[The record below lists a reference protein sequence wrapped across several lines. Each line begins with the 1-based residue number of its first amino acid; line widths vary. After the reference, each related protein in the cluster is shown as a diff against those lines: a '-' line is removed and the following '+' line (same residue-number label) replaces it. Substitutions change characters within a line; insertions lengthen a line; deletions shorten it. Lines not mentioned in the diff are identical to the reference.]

1 MKGPE
6 LKSLINFQ
14 VGAPYIPNHM
24 FMACARQSST
34 RALKRGASK
43 ILVGQ
48 IDVVRLGIPFES
60 EIALYQLYAHH
71 TRKDST
77 RLVAGFSKTQWD
89 PL

>member
-1 MKGPE
+1 MKGSE

-24 FMACARQSST
+24 FKAFAPLSST

-48 IDVVRLGIPFES
+48 IDVE
-60 EIALYQLYAHH
+60 
-71 TRKDST
+71 
-77 RLVAGFSKTQWD
+77 AGETF
-89 PL
+89 